1 MASSVLAVAT
11 RALIDACE
19 RLGHDVSPVVDALGL
34 SRSAL
39 AEPDAR
45 LPVATADAAWV
56 ACSGIAHD
64 PALALHAAEL
74 VPDSAF
80 RVLDYLATTGV
91 TVGEGLERVADYFR
105 LVDPRAELLI
115 RRRADD
121 VALVFRGSA
130 GLPVPPPAQEFT
142 LALLWLRTRTAAE
155 TQSSPTEI
163 AFTFPTP
170 ADPGEHARVFGIAPR
185 FSADEATLGLP
196 SAVWDAAPRRAD
208 RALFAVLDQH
218 ARMLAAAAP
227 PGSPLAEQVRQAI
240 EETLV
245 DGAAPL
251 ASVARR
257 LGTSERSLQR
267 ALEAEGLTF
276 LEMLDAV
283 RRSRSEALLRAG
295 VSLVEIS
302 YLVGFSEQSA
312 FTRAFKRWTGT
323 TPRAARQR
331 LAARTAG

>member
-11 RALIDACE
+11 RALLDACE
-19 RLGHDVSPVVDALGL
+19 QLGHDVEPVVSSLGL

-45 LPVATADAAWV
+45 VPVATADAVWV
-56 ACSGIAHD
+56 ACSAVARD

-74 VPDSAF
+74 VPESAF

-91 TVGEGLERVADYFR
+91 TVGAGLERVADYFR
-105 LVDPRAELLI
+105 IVDPRGEI
-115 RRRADD
+115 VVRPRADD

-130 GLPVPPPAQEFT
+130 GLPVPAPAQEFT
-142 LALLWLRTRTAAE
+142 LGLLWLRARAAVE
-155 TQSSPTEI
+155 TSWEPTEI
-163 AFTFPTP
+163 AFTFAAPVDP
-170 ADPGEHARVFGIAPR
+170 AEHQRVFGVAPR
-185 FSADEATLGLP
+185 FAADEAVLALP
-196 SAVWDAAPRRAD
+196 RAVWDAAPRRAD

-218 ARMLAAAAP
+218 ARMLAAATP
-227 PGSPLAEQVRQAI
+227 QGSLLAEQVRQAI

-245 DGAAPL
+245 DGTAPL

-257 LGTSERSLQR
+257 LATSERSLQR

-283 RRSRSEALLRAG
+283 RRSRAEALLRAG

-302 YLVGFSEQSA
+302 FLVGFSEQSA

-323 TPRAARQR
+323 TPREARKR
-331 LAARTAG
+331 LAV